1 MEKPFVKIE
10 NWAVVQRGV
19 DLRYKELQPGRR
31 LMGSV
36 FGEASLPPKVIYT
49 TPILRVDINKGLVET
64 RNTLYQLG
72 EASDAYKSWEQEQRQ
87 EEVAA

>member
-1 MEKPFVKIE
+1 MKKPFVKIE
-10 NWAVVQRGV
+10 NWAVVQTGV

-36 FGEASLPPKVIYT
+36 SGQASLPKLVYT
-49 TPILRVDINKGLVET
+49 TPILRVDMNKGLVET

-87 EEVAA
+87 EVVAA

>member
-10 NWAVVQRGV
+10 NWAVIQRGE

-36 FGEASLPPKVIYT
+36 FGQMSLLPKLIYT
-49 TPILRVDINKGLVET
+49 TPILRVDMNKGVVET

-72 EASDAYKSWEQEQRQ
+72 TASDSYKSWEEEQRR
-87 EEVAA
+87 EVAA

>member
-10 NWAVVQRGV
+10 NWAVIQRGE

-36 FGEASLPPKVIYT
+36 SGQTSLPKLVYT
-49 TPILRVDINKGLVET
+49 TPILRVDMNKGVVET

-72 EASDAYKSWEQEQRQ
+72 TASDSYKSWEEEQGR
-87 EEVAA
+87 EVAA